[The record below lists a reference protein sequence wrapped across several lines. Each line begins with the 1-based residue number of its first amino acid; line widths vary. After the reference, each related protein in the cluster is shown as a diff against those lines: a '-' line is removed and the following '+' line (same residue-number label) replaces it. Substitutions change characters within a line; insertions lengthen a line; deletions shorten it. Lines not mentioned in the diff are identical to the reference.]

1 MNFHNITQPVLLE
14 YLQKHGYDITR
25 STILRYVQNGYITA
39 PLRKAKLENPKEPR
53 VYYHPIAV
61 IELMT
66 AILLHKG
73 DFLNPS
79 SRKRIP
85 QFTGESVFLGRV
97 LYFAQN
103 KAIFTDFP
111 FEDFCFQFELEGEE
125 VTVPMDYESVRAFA
139 DDAENRFQATFDG
152 CIHHRKVFRACRDY
166 SADMYYATFERLYA
180 VHMKNFLTFA
190 NVEL

>member
-85 QFTGESVFLGRV
+85 QFTGESVFNRSYGLRIR
-97 LYFAQN
+97 QS
-103 KAIFTDFP
+103 
-111 FEDFCFQFELEGEE
+111 FC
-125 VTVPMDYESVRAFA
+125 
-139 DDAENRFQATFDG
+139 
-152 CIHHRKVFRACRDY
+152 
-166 SADMYYATFERLYA
+166 
-180 VHMKNFLTFA
+180 
-190 NVEL
+190 

>member
-97 LYFAQN
+97 LYYSQN
-103 KAIFTDFP
+103 KAIFDNLP
-111 FEDFCFQFELEGEE
+111 FE

-139 DDAENRFQATFDG
+139 DDAENRFKATFDG
-152 CIHHRKVFRACRDY
+152 CTHHRKVFKACRDY